1 MFQFWRFKTLKE
13 TMREY
18 IVMGI
23 HSFDSSKDIF
33 NPGFVFPDVDSGFLQ
48 DKNVEFDGD
57 LSKIND
63 WIQEVFEKDL
73 ARDFPPNVSEE
84 FLEMVN
90 NLTEMF
96 PNMPND
102 YIKDKVKV
110 CIFLEITITVFF
122 SKQQSPFWNKCR
134 NEIL

>member
-1 MFQFWRFKTLKE
+1 MKLQ
-13 TMREY
+13 
-18 IVMGI
+18 
-23 HSFDSSKDIF
+23 SSIEIF
-33 NPGFVFPDVDSGFLQ
+33 IPDFVFPDVDSGFLK

-73 ARDFPPNVSEE
+73 ARNFPPKVSED
-84 FLEMVN
+84 FLEKVN
-90 NLTEMF
+90 YLMEMF

-110 CIFLEITITVFF
+110 CMFLKIAAF
-122 SKQQSPFWNKCR
+122 SKQQSPFTYPFG
-134 NEIL
+134 ILEYLLVQSQTNFRKY

>member
-1 MFQFWRFKTLKE
+1 
-13 TMREY
+13 
-18 IVMGI
+18 MGI
-23 HSFDSSKDIF
+23 RRCFDSRIEIF
-33 NPGFVFPDVDSGFLQ
+33 NPDFVFPDVDSGFLQ

-63 WIQEVFEKDL
+63 WIQDVFEKNL
-73 ARDFPPNVSEE
+73 ARDFPPKVTEE

-90 NLTEMF
+90 DLTEMF

-110 CIFLEITITVFF
+110 CMFLKITAFF
-122 SKQQSPFWNKCR
+122 SKQQSP
-134 NEIL
+134 IT